1 MKRVPSLEVLDDA
14 NWISKAKGSIGSPRM
29 GSASCH
35 GITMM
40 FTIRNTVTKIQTG
53 IWRAPWLYT
62 HLERGLFGDFNPEAL
77 HGAQRRVAQSQISDA
92 AMPQSVWMEAPSEA
106 MHTITGRRVLG

>member
-1 MKRVPSLEVLDDA
+1 
-14 NWISKAKGSIGSPRM
+14 M
-29 GSASCH
+29 GSASGH

-53 IWRAPWLYT
+53 IWRAPGLYT

-77 HGAQRRVAQSQISDA
+77 HFLIHGAQLWDPQSKILVA
-92 AMPQSVWMEAPSEA
+92 AMPHSVWMEAQSEA
-106 MHTITGRRVLG
+106 MHKITGRRVLG